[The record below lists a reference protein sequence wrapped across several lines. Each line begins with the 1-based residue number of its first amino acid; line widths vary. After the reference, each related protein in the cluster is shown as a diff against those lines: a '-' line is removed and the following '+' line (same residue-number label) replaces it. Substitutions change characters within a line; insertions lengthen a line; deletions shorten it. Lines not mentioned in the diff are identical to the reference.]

1 LEVQEKLTY
10 RAVIGLE
17 FHAHLAT
24 ATKMFCG
31 CRVTYGEP
39 PNTHTCPV
47 CLGHPGALPV
57 TNEKAIELG
66 VMAGLALNCEIADRA
81 IFARKNYFYPDLSK
95 GYQISQYDAPICT
108 GGYLEVPTAEGTIR
122 VGITRLHLE
131 EDAAKNVHV
140 GESGRMH
147 GSVGSLVDF
156 NRAGTPLMEIVTEPD
171 IPSPEAARATANQL
185 KDILRAIGVSEADME
200 KGQLRCDANVS
211 ILNPDGSLGTKT
223 ELKNMNSFRF
233 VERGLARELERQR
246 GILESGGSVEQTTLH
261 YDPDDDE
268 VHELR
273 SKEYAHDYRYFPE
286 PDLLPLEITPAWIR
300 EIEGR
305 VPELPARMLA
315 RFMEQYGLSEY
326 DAGVLVADREL
337 VVYYEKVAAVSGIDP
352 KQAANWVTVE
362 LRGRLNEAGIGVSES
377 RVSPERMAELIVLT
391 GEGTISRSAA
401 KDVLDRIFETGE
413 SPSAV
418 VEREGLATVGGD
430 ELEGIVDEVISS
442 HPDEAERV
450 RGGDRKVVNYLLG
463 QVMKATRGSA
473 DGGRVRALLLQKL
486 DS

>member
-1 LEVQEKLTY
+1 MEVREKRTY
-10 RAVIGLE
+10 QAVIGLE

-24 ATKMFCG
+24 TTKMFCG

-108 GGYLEVPTAEGTIR
+108 GGYLDVPTPKGAIR

-185 KDILRAIGVSEADME
+185 KEILRAIGVYEADIE
-200 KGQLRCDANVS
+200 KGQLR
-211 ILNPDGSLGTKT
+211 
-223 ELKNMNSFRF
+223 
-233 VERGLARELERQR
+233 
-246 GILESGGSVEQTTLH
+246 
-261 YDPDDDE
+261 
-268 VHELR
+268 
-273 SKEYAHDYRYFPE
+273 
-286 PDLLPLEITPAWIR
+286 
-300 EIEGR
+300 
-305 VPELPARMLA
+305 
-315 RFMEQYGLSEY
+315 
-326 DAGVLVADREL
+326 
-337 VVYYEKVAAVSGIDP
+337 
-352 KQAANWVTVE
+352 
-362 LRGRLNEAGIGVSES
+362 
-377 RVSPERMAELIVLT
+377 
-391 GEGTISRSAA
+391 
-401 KDVLDRIFETGE
+401 
-413 SPSAV
+413 
-418 VEREGLATVGGD
+418 
-430 ELEGIVDEVISS
+430 
-442 HPDEAERV
+442 
-450 RGGDRKVVNYLLG
+450 
-463 QVMKATRGSA
+463 
-473 DGGRVRALLLQKL
+473 
-486 DS
+486 